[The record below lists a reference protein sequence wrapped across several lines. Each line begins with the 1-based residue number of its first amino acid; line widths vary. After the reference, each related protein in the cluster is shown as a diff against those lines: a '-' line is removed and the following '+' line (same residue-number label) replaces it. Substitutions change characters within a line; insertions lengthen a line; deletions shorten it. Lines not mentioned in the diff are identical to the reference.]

1 MAYAPADH
9 LASHSRAGIPYASY
23 PHVDALPMALVTVG
37 ATANP
42 VRHGTA
48 PDLAAVADLAGGA
61 HGRIVVAGG
70 IALAVGLPTADE

>member
-1 MAYAPADH
+1 
-9 LASHSRAGIPYASY
+9 
-23 PHVDALPMALVTVG
+23 MALVAVG